1 MGNGKK
7 GRAEFGTPKW
17 LSNKMRSK
25 GLQKLRWYCQMCQK
39 QCRDDNGFKC
49 HMMSESHQRQLL
61 LFGDNPGRFLH
72 GYSQDFAKNFNAILR
87 RQYNQKRV
95 HANVV
100 YQQYISDKTHV
111 HMNAT
116 CWVTLTSYV
125 KHLGRTGQCEIDET
139 EKGWFIT
146 WVKKDPEEE
155 LREKRAAKKEK
166 MAKDDEERIRDYVD
180 AQIEKAR
187 LQAKLDQEFIATE
200 LERGGDE
207 EMVKLNLAMKE
218 RSKVK
223 AGIDVKNPLKDI
235 KDAPVIVKKKEDNK
249 RKIVALEEIM
259 KEEIEKKRLKEQND
273 PAMENAWLTPNI
285 IVKIKAKS
293 LGDRF
298 YNKKGRILEVIDDF
312 TAMVEL
318 NDRSAKV
325 KVDQDDL
332 ETVIPNVGRRV
343 VILWG
348 KYGGQ
353 EAQMVSINTKEF
365 QAELKLENGKIRKF
379 PYEQF
384 SKTFVDTDEVRIVQC
399 PKIIE
404 TVIID

>member
-49 HMMSESHQRQLL
+49 HMTSESHQRQLL

-72 GYSQDFAKNFNAILR
+72 GYSTDFAKDFNAILR
-87 RQYNQKRV
+87 RQFNQKRV

-100 YQQYISDKTHV
+100 YQQYISDKNHV

-146 WVKKDPEEE
+146 WIKKDPEEE
-155 LREKRAAKKEK
+155 EREKRAAKKEK
-166 MAKDDEERIRDYVD
+166 MAKDDEERIRDYID
-180 AQIEKAR
+180 AQIEKAM
-187 LQAKLDQEFIATE
+187 LQTKLDQEFIATE
-200 LERGGDE
+200 LERGEDE
-207 EMVKLNLAMKE
+207 EMVKLDLAMKE
-218 RSKVK
+218 RIKVK
-223 AGIDVKNPLKDI
+223 AGLDVKNPLKECD
-235 KDAPVIVKKKEDNK
+235 KDAPVKKKEDNK
-249 RKIVALEEIM
+249 RRIVALEEIM
-259 KEEIEKKRLKEQND
+259 KEEIENKRLKELND
-273 PAMENAWLTPNI
+273 PSMENAWLAKNI

-298 YNKKGRILEVIDDF
+298 YNKKGRILEVEDDF

-318 NDRSAKV
+318 NDKSAKV

-332 ETVIPNVGRRV
+332 ETVIPNVGRKV
-343 VILWG
+343 LILWG

-353 EAQMVSINTKEF
+353 EADLVSINTKEF
-365 QAELKLENGKIRKF
+365 HADLKLESGKVRKF

-384 SKTFVDTDEVRIVQC
+384 SKTFVDADEV
-399 PKIIE
+399 KILPCDKNIE
-404 TVIID
+404 IVIID